1 MRRTI
6 VTVGSLVGCLA
17 AWLLPSVAGAQ
28 DRAVVQVGQ
37 GPYAPAPPAPPTT
50 PFAVVP
56 DRRVQAIE
64 PPADADRSVVRL
76 HLGPMAATTGRG
88 LGPGLGVAADFG
100 SGTLGFRLAA
110 AWLHGES
117 SAAGPLPTPSPIGGS
132 LAQYTGELTLDF
144 AKRGPLH
151 PVLGIG
157 FGYAHV
163 DSGQA
168 AGGMGIGTARA
179 ALEYALLFDDAD
191 VRFSAGIL
199 GALPGPADSSVAD
212 VRGWALFGAM
222 VGVGL

>member
-1 MRRTI
+1 
-6 VTVGSLVGCLA
+6 
-17 AWLLPSVAGAQ
+17 VA
-28 DRAVVQVGQ
+28 R
-37 GPYAPAPPAPPTT
+37 GPYAEPPDRPVPVNDPPAE
-50 PFAVVP
+50 A
-56 DRRVQAIE
+56 E
-64 PPADADRSVVRL
+64 RSVLRL

-110 AWLHGES
+110 AWLHGEPS
-117 SAAGPLPTPSPIGGS
+117 TVGPSPIGGS

-157 FGYAHV
+157 FGYARV
-163 DSGQA
+163 DSGVA
-168 AGGMGIGTARA
+168 AGGLGVGTARA

-191 VRFSAGIL
+191 IRFSAGVL

-212 VRGWALFGAM
+212 LRGWALLGATI
-222 VGVGL
+222 GVGF